1 MVAIGYNVLQIG
13 VVASQMFNLNTKLN
27 NMENDNLKTESNN
40 ANVLLGAVNNLK
52 LVGSNKGFNVYF
64 NANDQT
70 YTVFKDGKFV
80 IGNKYRFTDVKC
92 YLD

>member
-1 MVAIGYNVLQIG
+1 MNTERIKEIQQATAYPESVSVQQALLQ
-13 VVASQMFNLNTKLN
+13 VWN
-27 NMENDNLKTESNN
+27 ETEQSNN
-40 ANVLLGAVNNLK
+40 TNVLLGAVNNLK

>member
-1 MVAIGYNVLQIG
+1 MNTERIKEIQQATAYPESVSVQQALLQ
-13 VVASQMFNLNTKLN
+13 VWN
-27 NMENDNLKTESNN
+27 ETEQSNN

-64 NANDQT
+64 NANDET

>member
-1 MVAIGYNVLQIG
+1 METWLIQQEN
-13 VVASQMFNLNTKLN
+13 F
-27 NMENDNLKTESNN
+27 ENDTTEYVDCLDSLKK
-40 ANVLLGAVNNLK
+40 VNNLK

>member
-1 MVAIGYNVLQIG
+1 LRWAGLI
-13 VVASQMFNLNTKLN
+13 TKN
-27 NMENDNLKTESNN
+27 FDMKTELNKNEKLSTEQENPPI

>member
-1 MVAIGYNVLQIG
+1 M
-13 VVASQMFNLNTKLN
+13 TKVSN
-27 NMENDNLKTESNN
+27 EEQNNN

>member
-1 MVAIGYNVLQIG
+1 
-13 VVASQMFNLNTKLN
+13 
-27 NMENDNLKTESNN
+27 MENDNLKTKSNN
-40 ANVLLGAVNNLK
+40 ANALLGAVNNLK
-52 LVGSNKGFNVYF
+52 LVGSNKGFNVFF

>member
-1 MVAIGYNVLQIG
+1 MNTERIKEIQQATAYPESVSVQQALLQ
-13 VVASQMFNLNTKLN
+13 VWN
-27 NMENDNLKTESNN
+27 ETEQSNN

>member
-1 MVAIGYNVLQIG
+1 LQIG